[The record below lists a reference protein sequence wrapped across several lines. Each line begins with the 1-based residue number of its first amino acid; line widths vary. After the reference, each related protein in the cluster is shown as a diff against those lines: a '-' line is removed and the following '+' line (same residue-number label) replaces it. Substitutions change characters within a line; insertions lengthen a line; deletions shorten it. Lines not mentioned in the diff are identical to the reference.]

1 MAIES
6 ARDPYPVEMDAFGSH
21 LLDTRYLQS
30 TRRAAMVS
38 AVSVASGLIAAS
50 AAACAPWTAAPPT
63 TPGARLQHPITYV
76 AMGASDAAGVGVDR
90 PSVDGW
96 VPVLGRLLPPPVRV
110 VNLGIPGIR
119 LREASIVET
128 GPTVESKPNLI
139 TVWLVVNDIL
149 NSVAVDAYKADLD
162 ELLTRLK
169 AETAAEIAV
178 GNVPDAPDG
187 SGSARPWRN
196 TVRRWW
202 TFGRR
207 GRCAR
212 TRGSSVPTACTPPWP
227 GTDRL
232 RRCFVTHCG
241 PHRWCSKAGG
251 TDCS

>member
-1 MAIES
+1 
-6 ARDPYPVEMDAFGSH
+6 
-21 LLDTRYLQS
+21 
-30 TRRAAMVS
+30 MVS

-187 SGSARPWRN
+187 SGYLGLPDGPRRQVATRWNGVIGEAVAKHGATLVDLWSAWPLRANPRFIGPDGLHP
-196 TVRRWW
+196 TVAGYRSLAQVFRD
-202 TFGRR
+202 TLR
-207 GRCAR
+207 AA
-212 TRGSSVPTACTPPWP
+212 SV
-227 GTDRL
+227 
-232 RRCFVTHCG
+232 V
-241 PHRWCSKAGG
+241 
-251 TDCS
+251 